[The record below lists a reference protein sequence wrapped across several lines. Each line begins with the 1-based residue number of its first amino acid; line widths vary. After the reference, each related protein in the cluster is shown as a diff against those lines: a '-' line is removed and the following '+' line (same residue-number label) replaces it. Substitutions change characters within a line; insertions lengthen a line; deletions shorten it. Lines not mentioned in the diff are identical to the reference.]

1 MQILKLIQD
10 LGPGLSDDVTK
21 SEKGKLRIWPKGHTN
36 RENAKAE
43 MPTVKTDP
51 RLRAVH
57 YFYRALERIDIT
69 DTISISLL
77 MALLKGSGIR
87 SKLAVLRKHP
97 RFRSLVHFF
106 FRSHFILYKST
117 YCFANVLSQEMMHLK
132 SYTIYPSDPN
142 RRHLPRLDSASPLWN
157 SVQGQQI
164 FEFRFR
170 LRHDYF
176 TRALTGMNFVDNNG
190 VKMLRV
196 GSSGHHWLIRVDTAL
211 MILLRHLAF
220 PSRFADHVDEFNM
233 PSIRIAEAFHAMNDN
248 LFVRHAHK
256 LTDISRIAS
265 VPTRHS

>member
-1 MQILKLIQD
+1 
-10 LGPGLSDDVTK
+10 
-21 SEKGKLRIWPKGHTN
+21 
-36 RENAKAE
+36 

-57 YFYRALERIDIT
+57 YFYCALERIDIT

-77 MALLKGSGIR
+77 MALLKGSGIL

-106 FRSHFILYKST
+106 FRSHFILYTST

-142 RRHLPRLDSASPLWN
+142 RLHLPRLDSASPLWN

-170 LRHDYF
+170 FRHDYF

-211 MILLRHLAF
+211 KILLRHHAF
-220 PSRFADHVDEFNM
+220 PS
-233 PSIRIAEAFHAMNDN
+233 
-248 LFVRHAHK
+248 
-256 LTDISRIAS
+256 
-265 VPTRHS
+265 

>member
-1 MQILKLIQD
+1 
-10 LGPGLSDDVTK
+10 
-21 SEKGKLRIWPKGHTN
+21 
-36 RENAKAE
+36 
-43 MPTVKTDP
+43 MPTVRTDP
-51 RLRAVH
+51 RFRAVH

-87 SKLAVLRKHP
+87 SKLAVLHKHP

-106 FRSHFILYKST
+106 IRSRSVLYKSS
-117 YCFANVLSQEMMHLK
+117 YCLANVLFEEMMRLK

-142 RRHLPRLDSASPLWN
+142 WRNLPRLDSASPLWN

-164 FEFRFR
+164 FEFRYR
-170 LRHDYF
+170 LRHYYF
-176 TRALTGMNFVDNNG
+176 TQVLTAMNFVDNNG

-196 GSSGHHWLIRVDTAL
+196 GNSGHHWRIRVDTAL

-233 PSIRIAEAFHAMNDN
+233 PSTRIADAFHAMNDY
-248 LFVRHAHK
+248 LFVRYAHDACAPAHHK
-256 LTDISRIAS
+256 FRSFS
-265 VPTRHS
+265 

>member
-1 MQILKLIQD
+1 
-10 LGPGLSDDVTK
+10 
-21 SEKGKLRIWPKGHTN
+21 
-36 RENAKAE
+36 
-43 MPTVKTDP
+43 MPTVKTNP

-97 RFRSLVHFF
+97 RVRSLVHFF
-106 FRSHFILYKST
+106 FRSHFILYTST

-142 RRHLPRLDSASPLWN
+142 WRHLPRLDSASPLWN

-170 LRHDYF
+170 LRARLF

-211 MILLRHLAF
+211 MILMRHLTF
-220 PSRFADHVDEFNM
+220 PSRFANRVDEFNM

-248 LFVRHAHK
+248 LFVRYAHK

>member
-57 YFYRALERIDIT
+57 YFYCALERIDIT

-77 MALLKGSGIR
+77 MALLKGLGIR

-106 FRSHFILYKST
+106 FRSHFILYTST

-132 SYTIYPSDPN
+132 PYTIYTISYTIYT
-142 RRHLPRLDSASPLWN
+142 SP
-157 SVQGQQI
+157 GP
-164 FEFRFR
+164 
-170 LRHDYF
+170 
-176 TRALTGMNFVDNNG
+176 
-190 VKMLRV
+190 K
-196 GSSGHHWLIRVDTAL
+196 SSI
-211 MILLRHLAF
+211 
-220 PSRFADHVDEFNM
+220 
-233 PSIRIAEAFHAMNDN
+233 
-248 LFVRHAHK
+248 
-256 LTDISRIAS
+256 
-265 VPTRHS
+265 